1 MKKTIFALFSILI
14 MGITVYGQKKM
25 IDFEQLPAEAK
36 QFVKTNF
43 PNETVRKFI
52 KEIKPKYSEE
62 CEFSVA
68 LCRDTDVFELSPKPP
83 VKWEDVKNKIHCLP
97 TNFLLPDIRN
107 FLEAKHPGNCIK
119 EVERVRYKIKVETA
133 NGIELIFNNDGAFIE
148 YDD

>member
-25 IDFEQLPAEAK
+25 IFVEHPPAEAK

-43 PNETVRKFI
+43 PNETVSVVSMETKAFDTEYDVRLSDNTKI
-52 KEIKPKYSEE
+52 
-62 CEFSVA
+62 EF
-68 LCRDTDVFELSPKPP
+68 DKDG
-83 VKWEDVKNKIHCLP
+83 KWEDVKNKIHCLP

-119 EVERVRYKIKVETA
+119 EVERVRNKIKVETA